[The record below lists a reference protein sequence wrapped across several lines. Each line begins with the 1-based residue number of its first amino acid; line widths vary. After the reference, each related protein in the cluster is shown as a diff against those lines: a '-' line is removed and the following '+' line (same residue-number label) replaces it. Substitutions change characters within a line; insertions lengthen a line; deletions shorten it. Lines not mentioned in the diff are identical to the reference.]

1 MLRTVT
7 IIVIIII
14 TSAVSIACI
23 HVPILAIII
32 MSAIILWRCI
42 IHVMHL
48 FLMRLH
54 RIMVRIL
61 VWVIIIAVSAL
72 FVQWTLVAR
81 VPFSFAGGTNIVV
94 YIWVLIGARTVLPR
108 LALSFLVTN
117 I

>member
-1 MLRTVT
+1 MLRTIT
-7 IIVIIII
+7 IIVIII

-23 HVPILAIII
+23 HVPMLRIVI

-61 VWVIIIAVSAL
+61 VWIIIIAVSAL
-72 FVQWTLVAR
+72 FVQRALVAR
-81 VPFSFAGGTNIVV
+81 VPLSFAGGTNIVV

-108 LALSFLVTN
+108 LALPFFIT
-117 I
+117 